1 MAQKKDKPCVV
12 IGQVK
17 DQLTHVLL
25 DGARVSLL
33 TTDSVVVDS
42 TGRTSKSQQSGEL
55 TDVYWVTSPTS
66 DMQDMLLKAELDGYE
81 TAYVLLPAKKTK
93 SRVSMSMRFAPDLL
107 MKRAPKTVQL
117 GEVVVKATK

>member
-93 SRVSMSMRFAPDLL
+93 SRV
-107 MKRAPKTVQL
+107 KIGRAHV
-117 GEVVVKATK
+117 